1 MIGRCGMKFKYCQKI
16 RFFFVISCVLASA
29 TQAFAQDTDDI
40 LAYRSTGKAVA
51 ENNDLD
57 AEIFA
62 AMQALDEVGTIIDDR
77 ANSTKNSTAKSKNDA
92 PTQIQNAPQVDI
104 DSLLAAANAPEQ
116 TQIIDAKKAIP
127 VPKHNIQTAGSLKV
141 DDIATPPAPKH
152 DIQTAG
158 TKKVAAQ
165 STTPAPKHDIQT
177 AGAKKVAAN
186 SVALPPKHNV
196 QMAANMGTTAQATK
210 SKAPDGTRST
220 TAPQPKVAPT
230 VNSMSSLA
238 LAYVSDVYRI
248 NGLNIEQKIGN
259 DRPTIGD
266 VYQYAF
272 KQKLVYQ
279 TTRPA
284 IGDLVFFHN
293 TFDRN
298 RDGRWNDWHSL
309 VGIVENV
316 DDDETITVLIYTTKI
331 EKIALNL
338 KYPELKS
345 RKGNAIN
352 SQLRPDEGSQ
362 IGSAAK
368 LFAGFANLL
377 GDIPS
382 VTVIDN
388 WQPGMRVH

>member
-1 MIGRCGMKFKYCQKI
+1 MIGRCGMKFNYCQKI
-16 RFFFVISCVLASA
+16 RFFFVISCVLATA
-29 TQAFAQDTDDI
+29 TQAFAQDADDI
-40 LAYRSTGKAVA
+40 WAYRSTGKTVA

-77 ANSTKNSTAKSKNDA
+77 ANSTKSSTAKSKNDA

-127 VPKHNIQTAGSLKV
+127 TPKHNIQTADSLKV

-158 TKKVAAQ
+158 AQKVAAQ

-177 AGAKKVAAN
+177 AGAQKVAAN
-186 SVALPPKHNV
+186 SVAPIPKHNV

-210 SKAPDGTRST
+210 SKPPDGTRTT
-220 TAPQPKVAPT
+220 TAPQPKVAT
-230 VNSMSSLA
+230 NVNSMYSLA
-238 LAYVSDVYRI
+238 LAHVSDVSRI

>member
-1 MIGRCGMKFKYCQKI
+1 MIGRCGMKFNYCQKI
-16 RFFFVISCVLASA
+16 RFFFVISCVLATA
-29 TQAFAQDTDDI
+29 TQAFAQDADDI

-141 DDIATPPAPKH
+141 DDIAIP
-152 DIQTAG
+152 
-158 TKKVAAQ
+158 
-165 STTPAPKHDIQT
+165 PAPKHDIQT

-259 DRPTIGD
+259 ERPTIGD

-362 IGSAAK
+362 IGTAAK

>member
-1 MIGRCGMKFKYCQKI
+1 MTVNYCQNT
-16 RFFFVISCVLASA
+16 RFFFVISCVLATA
-29 TQAFAQDTDDI
+29 TQAFAQDADDI
-40 LAYRSTGKAVA
+40 WAYRSTGKTVA

-77 ANSTKNSTAKSKNDA
+77 ANSTKSSTAKSKNDA

-127 VPKHNIQTAGSLKV
+127 TPKHNIQTAGSLKV

-158 TKKVAAQ
+158 AQKVAAQ

-177 AGAKKVAAN
+177 AGAQKVAAN
-186 SVALPPKHNV
+186 SVAPIPKHNV

-210 SKAPDGTRST
+210 SKAPDGTRTT
-220 TAPQPKVAPT
+220 TAPQPKVAPN

>member
-1 MIGRCGMKFKYCQKI
+1 MIGRCGMKFNYCQKI
-16 RFFFVISCVLASA
+16 RFFFVISCVLTTA
-29 TQAFAQDTDDI
+29 TQAFAQDADDI
-40 LAYRSTGKAVA
+40 LAYRSTGKTVA

-77 ANSTKNSTAKSKNDA
+77 ANSTKSSTAKSNNDA

-127 VPKHNIQTAGSLKV
+127 TPKHNIQTAGSLKV

-152 DIQTAG
+152 DIQTASAQ
-158 TKKVAAQ
+158 KVAAQ

-177 AGAKKVAAN
+177 AGAQKVAAN
-186 SVALPPKHNV
+186 SVAPIPKHNV

-210 SKAPDGTRST
+210 SKAPDGTRTT
-220 TAPQPKVAPT
+220 TAPQPKVAPN

>member
-1 MIGRCGMKFKYCQKI
+1 MIGRCGMKFNYCQKI
-16 RFFFVISCVLASA
+16 RFFFVISCVLATA
-29 TQAFAQDTDDI
+29 TQAFAQDADDI
-40 LAYRSTGKAVA
+40 LAYRSTGKTVA

-77 ANSTKNSTAKSKNDA
+77 ANSTKNSTSKSKNDA

-141 DDIATPPAPKH
+141 DDIAIP
-152 DIQTAG
+152 
-158 TKKVAAQ
+158 
-165 STTPAPKHDIQT
+165 PAPKHDIQT
-177 AGAKKVAAN
+177 AGAKKIAAN

-210 SKAPDGTRST
+210 SKAPDGTRTT

-259 DRPTIGD
+259 ERPTIGD

-362 IGSAAK
+362 IGTAAK

>member
-1 MIGRCGMKFKYCQKI
+1 MIGRCGMKFNYCQKI
-16 RFFFVISCVLASA
+16 RFFFVISCVLATA
-29 TQAFAQDTDDI
+29 TQAFAQDADDI

-141 DDIATPPAPKH
+141 DDIAIP
-152 DIQTAG
+152 
-158 TKKVAAQ
+158 
-165 STTPAPKHDIQT
+165 PAPKHDIQT

-362 IGSAAK
+362 IGTAAK

>member
-1 MIGRCGMKFKYCQKI
+1 MIGRCGMKFNYCQKI
-16 RFFFVISCVLASA
+16 RFFFVISCVLATA
-29 TQAFAQDTDDI
+29 TQAFAQDADDI
-40 LAYRSTGKAVA
+40 WAYRSTGKTVA

-77 ANSTKNSTAKSKNDA
+77 ANSTKSSTAKSKNDA

-127 VPKHNIQTAGSLKV
+127 TPKHNIQTAGSLKV

-177 AGAKKVAAN
+177 AGAQKVAAN
-186 SVALPPKHNV
+186 SVAPIPKHNV

-210 SKAPDGTRST
+210 SKAPDGTRTT
-220 TAPQPKVAPT
+220 TAPQPKVAPN

-345 RKGNAIN
+345 R
-352 SQLRPDEGSQ
+352 
-362 IGSAAK
+362 
-368 LFAGFANLL
+368 
-377 GDIPS
+377 
-382 VTVIDN
+382 
-388 WQPGMRVH
+388 